1 MLKTDLLKAFKPYY
15 SARLKPGHKLTEPG
29 EFLSIMGH
37 ASSTGADFT
46 ERMRALR
53 ATALELRKLSR
64 AGGVDFAVPRLEVLW
79 ESSHARRLTA
89 SSAGVSQAV
98 AVGDRGYCLMLR
110 MPGFVTKAM
119 VDLATRQVRAEGLAL
134 AAEVEL
140 HARLAER
147 VVQVLHRGSALQK
160 PLSLERLDIFMRE
173 NCLVQDGPCHEIYL
187 SDPGDDV
194 SAMRI
199 IIRLPVRKQ
208 GAGGIRL
215 R

>member
-1 MLKTDLLKAFKPYY
+1 
-15 SARLKPGHKLTEPG
+15 
-29 EFLSIMGH
+29 
-37 ASSTGADFT
+37 
-46 ERMRALR
+46 
-53 ATALELRKLSR
+53 
-64 AGGVDFAVPRLEVLW
+64 
-79 ESSHARRLTA
+79 
-89 SSAGVSQAV
+89 
-98 AVGDRGYCLMLR
+98 MLR